1 MIRRLSLP
9 LLLLPLLTASCER
22 VREPLLRPLPQPPF
36 GTIEQVAAPRLS
48 GPLGSPDALGGAQSS
63 YGTAPFISPPG
74 QPGMAG
80 GGDISLDFAETD
92 IREVVSQVLGG
103 ILGASY
109 TIDPGVAGTATLRTA
124 QPVSRAQLLPILQT
138 LLAQNGATLVQSGG
152 IYRVLPSSGAASAAT
167 PPGAPAGGAAGGGR
181 ADAGGTVVPLRF
193 ASAEELARVL
203 QPFVGAG
210 GRITA
215 DPGRNLL
222 LISGDP
228 LTRDVLLGLVRAFDV
243 DQLAGQSYA
252 LLPVTSGDARDFA
265 AALQDALRGQG
276 GGSGGGGGPGGGSLA
291 GVVRVVP
298 MQRINAV
305 LVVSAQRGAI
315 DQARRVYALVERVRR
330 QTLRG
335 WNVYY
340 LQNSRSND
348 IAYVLQQ
355 AFTPRNVTA
364 QPTPVGSTAP
374 GRGTRQLNGGTSG
387 GAGGMPGGGTA
398 GGIGGGGLLQG
409 GGQPSGLGGD
419 QSGGGLGSGQ
429 PGAQGNA
436 GGGQQPGSGNP
447 LLGGLEPGGGGEAAP
462 EAMRIVPNPQNNAL
476 LIYAT
481 PQERDTIETTLRRL
495 DILPLQVRIDAVI
508 AEVTLNDALQ
518 YGTQFFFRTGEFNN
532 VLTTAAT
539 ATLASGF
546 PGFVFAGRAATGAP
560 LAISALQSVTDVRV
574 LSSPQLMVLDN
585 EPARLQV
592 GSLVPYLTQS
602 AQSTLTAGAP
612 IVSSVSYRETG
623 VIMEVTPRVNSGGL
637 VTLDIAQEV
646 SDVDPNTTTT
656 GINSPTFLQR
666 TVRSRVAVQDG
677 QTIGLAGLIRDNVTR
692 GNSGLPWLRSVPLL
706 GSLFSQQDN
715 RRQRTELLVL
725 ITPRVIHDQRDAR
738 ALTEDLREQV
748 LNAAAVQDQLNTLP
762 RSGLPDPQAR
772 VRRRLGLER

>member
-1 MIRRLSLP
+1 M
-9 LLLLPLLTASCER
+9 
-22 VREPLLRPLPQPPF
+22 LRPLPQPPF
-36 GTIEQVAAPRLS
+36 GTTEQVAAPRLS

-63 YGTAPFISPPG
+63 YGTAPFISAPG

-80 GGDISLDFAETD
+80 GGDISLNFAETD

-152 IYRVLPSSGAASAAT
+152 IYRVLPSSGAAPAAA
-167 PPGAPAGGAAGGGR
+167 PPGAPAGGAAGGWR

-193 ASAEELARVL
+193 AAAEELARVL

-222 LISGDP
+222 LVSGDP

-276 GGSGGGGGPGGGSLA
+276 GGGGGPGGGSLA

-374 GRGTRQLNGGTSG
+374 HSLHQGIDS
-387 GAGGMPGGGTA
+387 PG
-398 GGIGGGGLLQG
+398 LV
-409 GGQPSGLGGD
+409 D
-419 QSGGGLGSGQ
+419 
-429 PGAQGNA
+429 
-436 GGGQQPGSGNP
+436 
-447 LLGGLEPGGGGEAAP
+447 
-462 EAMRIVPNPQNNAL
+462 
-476 LIYAT
+476 
-481 PQERDTIETTLRRL
+481 
-495 DILPLQVRIDAVI
+495 
-508 AEVTLNDALQ
+508 
-518 YGTQFFFRTGEFNN
+518 
-532 VLTTAAT
+532 
-539 ATLASGF
+539 
-546 PGFVFAGRAATGAP
+546 RAALGRDH
-560 LAISALQSVTDVRV
+560 QH
-574 LSSPQLMVLDN
+574 
-585 EPARLQV
+585 
-592 GSLVPYLTQS
+592 G
-602 AQSTLTAGAP
+602 
-612 IVSSVSYRETG
+612 
-623 VIMEVTPRVNSGGL
+623 
-637 VTLDIAQEV
+637 
-646 SDVDPNTTTT
+646 VDP
-656 GINSPTFLQR
+656 
-666 TVRSRVAVQDG
+666 
-677 QTIGLAGLIRDNVTR
+677 
-692 GNSGLPWLRSVPLL
+692 
-706 GSLFSQQDN
+706 
-715 RRQRTELLVL
+715 
-725 ITPRVIHDQRDAR
+725 
-738 ALTEDLREQV
+738 
-748 LNAAAVQDQLNTLP
+748 
-762 RSGLPDPQAR
+762 
-772 VRRRLGLER
+772 